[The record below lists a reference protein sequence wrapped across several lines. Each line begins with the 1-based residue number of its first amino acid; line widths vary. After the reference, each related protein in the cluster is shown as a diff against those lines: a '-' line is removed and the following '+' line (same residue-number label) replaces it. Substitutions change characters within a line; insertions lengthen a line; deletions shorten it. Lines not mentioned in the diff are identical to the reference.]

1 MSNHELLH
9 RLRRDLWQPPR
20 QHGEIDR
27 QRTVGPLELFYDLV
41 VVVLVAQDAHRL
53 ASNLTWRGVGDFVT
67 IFGVV
72 WIVWFNGTLMHELHG
87 REDIRSRIS
96 FLGQIAL
103 MVPLGGFIQDAS
115 GTNGRPFA
123 ITAALLLVLIA
134 FLWWRIGRAD
144 TDDVYRGPTRRYI
157 LATTVYAALL
167 ASSAALGGE
176 ARVAAW
182 AIASVL
188 YLLGVAASF
197 TAMRGEFTQTV
208 AITDS
213 LIERFGLLIII
224 VLGET
229 VTGVVSGLS
238 GDPANA
244 HRIAVGVIC
253 VVIGFGSW
261 WTYFDF
267 IGHRYPRNT
276 LGGTGTWL
284 IAHLPVSAAIAAM
297 GATMPALIT
306 HAKDRRAPVAATWI
320 MCSGVA
326 AVLVFMIAL
335 MASLDA
341 WANSGRLLRSLA
353 VANVASAAV
362 AIALAVV
369 RPAPLVLVILLNLT
383 FAGPWT
389 FAVIRRAILT
399 PTEPNLTAQEK
410 DFAK

>member
-1 MSNHELLH
+1 MSDRELLR

-20 QHGEIDR
+20 QHGEINR

-41 VVVLVAQDAHRL
+41 VVVLVAQDARRL
-53 ASNLTWRGVGDFVT
+53 ADNLTWHGVGDFAT

-72 WIVWFNGTLMHELHG
+72 WIAWFNGTLMHELHG
-87 REDIRSRIS
+87 REDMRSRSS
-96 FLGQIAL
+96 FLAQIVL
-103 MVPLGGFIQDAS
+103 MVPLGGFIPGAS
-115 GTNGRPFA
+115 GINGRAFA

-144 TDDVYRGPTRRYI
+144 TDDIYRRPTRRYI
-157 LATTVYAALL
+157 LATTAYAVLL

-176 ARVAAW
+176 ERVAAW

-188 YLLGVAASF
+188 YLLGVVATFA
-197 TAMRGEFTQTV
+197 AMRGEFTQTV

-229 VTGVVSGLS
+229 VTGVVTGLS
-238 GDPANA
+238 SDPANA

-267 IGHRYPRNT
+267 IGHRYPRKT
-276 LGGTGTWL
+276 VGGTTTWL

-306 HAKDRRAPVAATWI
+306 HATARRAPATATWI
-320 MCSGVA
+320 MCGGAA
-326 AVLVFMIAL
+326 AVLVFMITL
-335 MASLDA
+335 MASLDD
-341 WANSGRLLRSLA
+341 WASSTRLLRSLA
-353 VANVASAAV
+353 LANVAAAAV
-362 AIALAVV
+362 AIGLAVA
-369 RPAPLVLVILLNLT
+369 RPAPLVLVILLVVT
-383 FAGPWT
+383 FAVPWT

-399 PTEPNLTAQEK
+399 PSHQS
-410 DFAK
+410 